1 MVVDASRAH
10 TEQGAPVVR
19 VARAGF
25 SLLEIMTTLVI
36 AGVILGWAFIKL
48 DPRRNQADAGI
59 LVVKTVM
66 QQAMRNAVQRQ
77 HDVLVSFDVPNNRIR
92 YAEDANNNGIVDPG
106 ERALW
111 RPLENQTKFSTPAA
125 LIAGA
130 YSPAAVVGGRLRTVD
145 TYPTVVA
152 RRGGSLSSDLQV
164 FVTSLRGARDDFRAV
179 AVTQPTGRVETYT
192 YAGAIWAVMNR

>member
-1 MVVDASRAH
+1 MEQDACGSRRH
-10 TEQGAPVVR
+10 
-19 VARAGF
+19 RAGF

-36 AGVILGWAFIKL
+36 AGVIMGWAFIKL

-77 HDVLVSFDVPNNRIR
+77 HDILVSFDVAGNRLR
-92 YAEDANNNGIVDPG
+92 YVEDVNNNGAVDVG
-106 ERALW
+106 EKVLW
-111 RPLENQTKFSTPAA
+111 RPLENQTKFAPPAEV
-125 LIAGA
+125 IAGGYA
-130 YSPAAVVGGRLRTVD
+130 LAAVVGGRLRTVD
-145 TYPTVVA
+145 GYPTVIA

-164 FVTSLRGARDDFRAV
+164 FVTSLRGFRDDYRAV

-192 YAGAIWAVMNR
+192 YAGATWAVMNR